1 MNGRMLWLGLGLLG
15 AAGCTNLSAR
25 VVQVADES
33 PDVRREAVMDIGSS
47 GRAKRSD
54 KLAELLCLVA
64 RSDRDPM
71 VRAAAAQ
78 SLGNA
83 KGGQVIETLIY
94 VLANDKSLYA
104 RADAAR
110 SLGRHTAPEGID
122 PLLQALRTDPELD
135 VRLAAADALRN
146 YKEPR
151 AAEGLADQVEAPN
164 IALAHTSWVNLRYMT
179 GQDLPR
185 AVAPWREFLASSAKP
200 FRRYGHAP
208 ALPQGKS
215 QRPHMTQGVGDF
227 VKDLFK
233 EDSGEAE
240 LK

>member
-1 MNGRMLWLGLGLLG
+1 MNARLLGIGIGLLW
-15 AAGCTNLSAR
+15 AAGCGGLSAR

-33 PDVRREAVMDIGSS
+33 PDVRREAVTAIGDS
-47 GRAKRSD
+47 GRAKRVA
-54 KLAELLCLVA
+54 KLSELLCLVA
-64 RSDRDPM
+64 RNDQDPM

-83 KGGQVIETLIY
+83 KGGNVIETLIY

-110 SLGRHTAPEGID
+110 SLGRHAVPEGIE
-122 PLLQALRTDPELD
+122 PLVQALRTDPELD
-135 VRLAAADALRN
+135 VRLAAADALRT
-146 YKEPR
+146 YREVR

-164 IALAHTSWVNLRYMT
+164 IAAAHKCWVNLRYMT

-185 AVAPWREFLASSAKP
+185 AAGPWREFLASSKKP
-200 FRRYGHAP
+200 FRHYGHPP
-208 ALPQGKS
+208 ALPKGKS

-233 EDSGEAE
+233 EDSSEAE